1 MKRILPCVPLFFLS
15 VILARGQ
22 GFTPEDAVKR
32 MKVPEGFQVKLVA
45 SEPDVRQPVS
55 ISFDDKGRLWVLQY
69 LQYPTPAGL
78 KPVKVDQFL
87 RTEYDKIPEPPPKGP
102 KGDDKLTI
110 LEDKKGD
117 GHFTRSKDFVTGLN
131 LASGF
136 AIGHGGVYIVQPP
149 YLLFYADK
157 DGDDVPDGDPEVL
170 LSGFGMQD
178 AHAFPNSL
186 QWGPDGWLY
195 GAQGSTV
202 TSKIRGIEFQQG
214 IWRFHPVTKKF
225 ELFSEGGGNTWGLD
239 FDAHGNAIAGTNWG
253 GFAMLHQ
260 VQGGYYIKGFG
271 KHGPLHN
278 PHTYGYFDHIPCPNF
293 QGGHVTCGGII
304 YQGGAYPEK
313 YNGSYIAGNLLS
325 NSLIWYTLDRKGST
339 FTSKQQ
345 GDFLTA
351 NDTWFRPI
359 DCLTGPD
366 GSVYVAD
373 WYDKRANHVDPV
385 DNWDR
390 TNGRVYKIEYK
401 GTKPVAAFDLYKKSS
416 KQLVEL
422 LNHPNS
428 WFHGEARRILAERR
442 DKDVV
447 PVLRDLTLNHKDGL
461 ALEALWALY
470 VSGGLDDETAAKLL
484 THSNED
490 VRAWTIRLLGD
501 AEKTDADIAK
511 QLVAVARG
519 DASATVRSQLA
530 CTCKRVP
537 AAQSIPIIAELLSRT
552 DDVNDPF
559 IPMLLWWAVEDKAIS
574 SRELVLSLFEKPE
587 MWKKPLARGTILER
601 LARRYMAEGNN
612 ADYATCARLISLAP
626 DKASVDLLVGGMDK
640 ALEGKRLAKVPAALE
655 KPLADLWSKQLQE
668 LTLVRFALRLGSA
681 EGYDR
686 AVQLV
691 GDGKT
696 PEGDRI
702 SLVDLLG
709 QIGKPEC
716 AAIFLKILE
725 ESKSDNLR
733 GAALNALQSFT
744 DPKIADGVLSL
755 YAKLPSGLRGRAQTF
770 LLGRQA
776 SARAFLE
783 AVDTGKIA
791 DKEVAADQVRPVL
804 GFKDEQIDKI
814 VEKHWGKLGPATAGE
829 KVARIRSIALIVSR
843 GGPGN
848 AEHGREL
855 FKKDCAT
862 CHALF
867 GEGNKIGPDL
877 TTADRK
883 NRDYLITQIVDPSL
897 VIREEYLAYRVTMN
911 GGRVLTGLI
920 VEQSPGAVTL
930 VNEKNERSVIPRS
943 KIDEMTP
950 LRASLMPE
958 KILDP
963 FSDEDL
969 RDLFTYLQSDGPPKP
984 KEAPA
989 NDKNEKRLKVCLV
1002 SGSLEY
1008 DSDGS
1013 LAAFQKYLEENYP
1026 VVCTRAF
1033 RKTDDDLPGLDNL
1046 ETCDVML
1053 LFTRRL
1059 TIKGEQL
1066 DRLRAYCKAGKPIV
1080 AVRTASHAFQNW
1092 LELDKEVLGGN
1103 YKGHYGDGPPT
1114 QVSLADR
1121 AKEHPILAGVKAFQG
1136 AGSLYKNTGQAEDV
1150 EVLLTGNIPDHTEP
1164 LAWTRVHNGG
1174 RVFYTSLGH
1183 PKDFQNNNFKRLLVN
1198 ALYWTT
1204 KRDPPK
1210 SGMSKGELNLLLRSQ
1225 AMKQNEDG
1233 HNVWQ
1238 PIVLP
1243 ETWKASETAVLI
1255 CDMWDKHWSKG
1266 ANDRV
1271 AVLAPRV
1278 NTFVKATR
1286 ENGVTIIHAP
1296 SETMDFYAKSAAR
1309 KRVLAAPKVPYPA
1322 AAKHDDP
1329 PQPVDSS
1336 DGGSDTNEK
1345 GWFKAWT
1352 RQNAAIEIDEENDV
1366 VSDNGEEIWN
1376 FLQQKGIKN
1385 VLICGVHTN
1394 MCVLNRSFAIKALV
1408 TRGVHVVLVRDLT
1421 DTMYNPAKAPYV
1433 SHEEGTRLVVEYIE
1447 KFWCPTVSSDSL
1459 LAKPEGP
1466 RK

>member
-1 MKRILPCVPLFFLS
+1 MTRSRSYLFALVACLLS
-15 VILARGQ
+15 AAVVQGQ

-87 RTEYDKIPEPPPKGP
+87 RTEYDKVPEPPPKGP
-102 KGDDKLTI
+102 KGADKLTI

-117 GHFTRSKDFVTGLN
+117 GRFTRSKDFVTGLN

-136 AIGHGGVYIVQPP
+136 ALGHGGAYIAQPP
-149 YLLFYADK
+149 YLLFYPDK
-157 DGDDVPDGDPEVL
+157 DGDPEVL

-214 IWRFHPVTKKF
+214 IWRLHPITKEF

-239 FDAHGNAIAGTNWG
+239 FDAHGNVIAGTNWG
-253 GFAMLHQ
+253 TAAMLHQ
-260 VQGGYYIKGFG
+260 LQGAYYIKGFG

-313 YNGSYIAGNLLS
+313 YNGAYIAGNLLS

-401 GTKPVAAFDLYKKSS
+401 GTKPVPAFDLYKKSS
-416 KQLVEL
+416 KELVEL
-422 LNHPNS
+422 LNHPNG

-442 DKDVV
+442 DKDVI
-447 PVLRDLTLNHKDGL
+447 PILRDLTSSAKDGL

-470 VSGGLDDETAAKLL
+470 VSGGLDDETAGKLL
-484 THSNED
+484 AHPNED

-501 AEKTDADIAK
+501 AKKVDPDIAK
-511 QLVAVARG
+511 QFAAIARM

-530 CTCKRVP
+530 CTCKRLP
-537 AAQSIPIIAELLSRT
+537 ANDAVAILAELLQRS
-552 DDVNDPF
+552 DDINDPF
-559 IPMLLWWAVEDKAIS
+559 IPMLLWWAVEDKAVS
-574 SRELVLSLFEKPE
+574 NRDLVLGLFEKPDT
-587 MWKKPLARGTILER
+587 WKQPLIRGTILER
-601 LARRYMAEGNN
+601 LARRYMAEGGD
-612 ADYATCARLISLAP
+612 ADYASCARLLSLAP
-626 DKASVDLLVGGMDK
+626 DKASVDLVVGGMDK

-655 KPLADLWSKQLQE
+655 KPLSDLWGGQAPDVK
-668 LTLVRFALRLGSA
+668 LVRFALRLGSA
-681 EGYDR
+681 EAYDR
-686 AVQLV
+686 AVQLA
-691 GDGKT
+691 GDAKT

-702 SLVDLLG
+702 SLIDLLS
-709 QIGKPEC
+709 QNGKPEC
-716 AAIFLKILE
+716 AAILLSILKD
-725 ESKSDNLR
+725 SNSDNLR
-733 GAALNALQSFT
+733 GAALTALQAFPDS
-744 DPKIADGVLSL
+744 KIADAILALYPKLSM
-755 YAKLPSGLRGRAQTF
+755 GLRGRAQNYLF
-770 LLGRQA
+770 ARPA
-776 SARAFLE
+776 SALAFLQ
-783 AVDTGKIA
+783 AVDAGKIA
-791 DKEVAADQVRPVL
+791 DKEISADQVRPVL
-804 GFKDEQIDKI
+804 GFKNEQINKI

-862 CHALF
+862 CHTLF
-867 GEGNKIGPDL
+867 GEGTKIGPDL

-897 VIREEYLAYRVTMN
+897 IIREEYLAYRLTTN
-911 GGRVLTGLI
+911 DGRVLNGLM
-920 VEQSPGAVTL
+920 VEQSAGAITL
-930 VNEKNERSVIPRS
+930 VNEKNERTVIPRTR
-943 KIDEMTP
+943 IDTLAASP
-950 LRASLMPE
+950 VSLMPD
-958 KILDP
+958 KVLDP
-963 FSDEDL
+963 YSDDDL
-969 RDLFTYLQSDGPPKP
+969 RDLFTFLQGDGPPKP
-984 KEAPA
+984 KEAQA
-989 NDKNEKRLKVCLV
+989 NNKNDKRLKVCLV

-1008 DSDGS
+1008 DSDAS

-1026 VVCTRAF
+1026 VICTRAF
-1033 RKTDDDLPGLDNL
+1033 RKTDDDLPGLESL
-1046 ETCDVML
+1046 ESCDVML

-1059 TIKGEQL
+1059 TIRGEQL
-1066 DRLRAYCKAGKPIV
+1066 DRVKAYCKAGKPIV

-1114 QVSLADR
+1114 HVAFADK
-1121 AKEHPILAGVKAFQG
+1121 AKSHAILTGVKPFQG
-1136 AGSLYKNTGQAEDV
+1136 AGSLYKNPSLADDT
-1150 EVLLTGNIPDHTEP
+1150 EVLLTGSIPDHTEP
-1164 LAWTRVHNGG
+1164 LAWTRIHNGG

-1183 PKDFQNNNFKRLLVN
+1183 PKDFQDDNFKRLLVN
-1198 ALYWTT
+1198 ALFWTA
-1204 KRDPPK
+1204 RHDQPK
-1210 SGMSKGELNLLLRSQ
+1210 IGMEKGELSLLLRSQ
-1225 AMKQNEDG
+1225 ALKPDHDG

-1238 PIVLP
+1238 PVSSP
-1243 ETWKASETAVLI
+1243 ETWKGSETAVII

-1278 NTFVKATR
+1278 NTFIKAAR
-1286 ENGVTIIHAP
+1286 DNGVTIIHAP

-1309 KRVLAAPKVPYPA
+1309 KRVLAAPRVPYPGP
-1322 AAKHDDP
+1322 AKHDDA

-1345 GWFKAWT
+1345 GGFKAWT
-1352 RQNAAIEIDEENDV
+1352 RQHAAIEIDEDKDG

-1376 FLQQKGIKN
+1376 LLQQKGIKN

-1408 TRGVHVVLVRDLT
+1408 TRGVHIVLVRDLT

-1447 KFWCPTVSSDSL
+1447 KFWCPSVTSESL
-1459 LAKPEGP
+1459 LPGTNGRPK
-1466 RK
+1466 